1 MKYLSIL
8 IFSFLLIT
16 GCGKKE
22 ETKLQAVNPEAAA
35 FDMGEGAS
43 EVNASVIVKGFQQ
56 DEVDGFFNSEL
67 SYSVDLQRPD
77 GSSVKNKFADVM
89 TNKEKEKLSDQQ
101 LNIQFELDSTFI
113 TGKYKL
119 VINVKDNYSAQTV
132 IAEKEFDLGEE

>member
-35 FDMGEGAS
+35 FDMGDGAS

-77 GSSVKNKFADVM
+77 GSSVKNKFSDVM

-132 IAEKEFDLGEE
+132 IAEKEFDLGEK

>member
-77 GSSVKNKFADVM
+77 GSSVKNKFSDVM

>member
-1 MKYLSIL
+1 MKKYFIL
-8 IFSFLLIT
+8 LSFLFIF

-35 FDMGEGAS
+35 FDMGDSAS

-56 DEVDGFFNSEL
+56 NEADGFFNSEL

-77 GSSVKNKFADVM
+77 GSLVKDKFSDVT
-89 TNKEKEKLSDQQ
+89 TNKGKEKQTDQQ
-101 LNIQFELDSTFI
+101 LNIQFELDSTFVK
-113 TGKYKL
+113 GKYKL
-119 VINVKDNYSAQTV
+119 VINIKDKNSAQTV

>member
-35 FDMGEGAS
+35 FDMGDGAS

-77 GSSVKNKFADVM
+77 GSSVKNKFSDVM